1 MACYVNK
8 SSRSNTMYS
17 KLAPRTKIE
26 NSTQNNFNQ
35 RSPKRIRIEK
45 PSTLIAFPP
54 VISAPDNIE
63 NWRMGY
69 KICHVAFQ
77 LKSFPLHIL

>member
-1 MACYVNK
+1 M
-8 SSRSNTMYS
+8 STSRQGLILCTQSLLLEQ
-17 KLAPRTKIE
+17 KPK
-26 NSTQNNFNQ
+26 NSTQNNFDQ

-63 NWRMGY
+63 IHWRMGY

-77 LKSFPLHIL
+77 PKSFPLAHIL